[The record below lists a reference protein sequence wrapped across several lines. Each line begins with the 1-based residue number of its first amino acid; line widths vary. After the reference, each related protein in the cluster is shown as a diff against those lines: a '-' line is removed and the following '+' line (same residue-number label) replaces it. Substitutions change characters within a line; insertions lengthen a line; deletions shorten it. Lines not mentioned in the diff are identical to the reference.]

1 MYSAERIGIEEFPR
15 GPVDY
20 DDFGRSCLVRHD
32 GKEWGMGTFY
42 ACFNVTRELATPLH
56 HPVQISIGLAR
67 PGREKWEGK

>member
-15 GPVDY
+15 GPVDF

-42 ACFNVTRELATPLH
+42 ACFNVTRDDVDHDPS
-56 HPVQISIGLAR
+56 VIGAINS
-67 PGREKWEGK
+67 GFIFFNQ